1 MAPEFAGIG
10 GRCSTGAVAC
20 ASSCSSAAAAPI
32 VAARSR
38 NFLIVA
44 AALAQFL
51 IVALDGGRPIAS
63 LGATPRLC
71 TAGGCVSIG
80 ASRHSRLGVPVCHE
94 HARSYLDMG
103 KRGWPLEAESG
114 DHVTCQWCCG
124 VVVENDAV
132 VEHEESVFLCDG
144 CNTAWCHSCLG
155 ANVGAGYVQQV
166 AGAPDDVQWRCLY
179 CDDALWATLA
189 AGTGAAA
196 ADDSRARV
204 ARRGGRTAA
213 GAASV
218 GTERDDVRVG
228 NRVEANWEGGGVW
241 YAGVVER
248 AAHCEREGAVAAG
261 AAATHFAIRFD
272 DGDFEEDVPPT
283 SSRARRRGW

>member
-1 MAPEFAGIG
+1 MEDAP
-10 GRCSTGAVAC
+10 SP
-20 ASSCSSAAAAPI
+20 AS
-32 VAARSR
+32 ARR
-38 NFLIVA
+38 A
-44 AALAQFL
+44 
-51 IVALDGGRPIAS
+51 
-63 LGATPRLC
+63 RLC

-179 CDDALWATLA
+179 VTTRCGRRSPPA
-189 AGTGAAA
+189 
-196 ADDSRARV
+196 RARRRPTTAARV
-204 ARRGGRTAA
+204 VRRGGRTAA
-213 GAASV
+213 GAARSAPSA
-218 GTERDDVRVG
+218 TTATA
-228 NRVEANWEGGGVW
+228 EANREGG
-241 YAGVVER
+241 AVVRRRRR
-248 AAHCEREGAVAAG
+248 ARGPPRARGRRRPG
-261 AAATHFAIRFD
+261 RRRRTSRFTD
-272 DGDFEEDVPPT
+272 DGDFEEDVLAYFYVRAGGDGERQQEGRRRRRRRRAAPRRRRRPPPRR
-283 SSRARRRGW
+283 RARRSRPPRGRASSR

>member
-1 MAPEFAGIG
+1 MED
-10 GRCSTGAVAC
+10 
-20 ASSCSSAAAAPI
+20 ASPASA
-32 VAARSR
+32 RR
-38 NFLIVA
+38 
-44 AALAQFL
+44 Q
-51 IVALDGGRPIAS
+51 
-63 LGATPRLC
+63 RLC

-144 CNTAWCHSCLG
+144 CTTAWCHSCLG

-189 AGTGAAA
+189 ATGAAA

-228 NRVEANWEGGGVW
+228 IKVEANWEEWTSGRLSSDQPSLHPGFSNG
-241 YAGVVER
+241 
-248 AAHCEREGAVAAG
+248 
-261 AAATHFAIRFD
+261 RF
-272 DGDFEEDVPPT
+272 G
-283 SSRARRRGW
+283 SK